1 LASIFDR
8 DSLSSLAS
16 SLRSS
21 PALDRRGLSN
31 VDIVPSLVG
40 IDAGSI
46 GGAALPLIKQFAL
59 DRDVLFQEA
68 MRQAR

>member
-8 DSLSSLAS
+8 DSLLSLAG

-21 PALDRRGLSN
+21 PALDRRGLSD
-31 VDIVPSLVG
+31 VDIVPSPVG

-46 GGAALPLIKQFAL
+46 GGAALPSIEHFARE
-59 DRDVLFQEA
+59 RDVLFQEA